1 MPFYKHMLQKKPT
14 LQDIESIDHEF
25 YNSLVWMRLD
35 QSPILN
41 VMWDE
46 WHNNIFP
53 SVHTLCLNAYP
64 LCHIST
70 PPNLRYILYAHSF
83 RDNNIEECGLE
94 MFFSCDF
101 EVLGVVK
108 SHELTVGGATKQV
121 TEQNKNEYIELV
133 LLRRCGQWLCH
144 DGIGSHRLLTQWRF
158 KRGVEE
164 QMKAF
169 MDGFSEVVPLHWLQC
184 FDERELEVI
193 DHFD

>member
-1 MPFYKHMLQKKPT
+1 MSTITPEQHRG
-14 LQDIESIDHEF
+14 IDLNPHCHKGRGVCVCMC
-25 YNSLVWMRLD
+25 LCVW
-35 QSPILN
+35 SPILN

-70 PPNLRYILYAHSF
+70 PPNLRYAHSF

-121 TEQNKNEYIELV
+121 TEKNKNEYIELV

-158 KRGVEE
+158 KRGVEV

-169 MDGFSEVVPLHWLQC
+169 MDGFSSSPLAAVL
-184 FDERELEVI
+184 
-193 DHFD
+193 